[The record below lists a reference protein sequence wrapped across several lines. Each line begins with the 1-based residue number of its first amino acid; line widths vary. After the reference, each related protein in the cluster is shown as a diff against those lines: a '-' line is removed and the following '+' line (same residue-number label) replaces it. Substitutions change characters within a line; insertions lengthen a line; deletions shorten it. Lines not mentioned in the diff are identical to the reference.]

1 MQRIG
6 YGRKSKETRHK
17 YKREDDGTRNERGC
31 YMQNVAALFKFVFL
45 T

>member
-31 YMQNVAALFKFVFL
+31 YMQNGFFL
-45 T
+45 NFGYKL